1 MIDSPTSLAIVVI
14 AGFIAGAIN
23 GVVGSGTLVTF
34 SALLAVGVP
43 PVAANGTNTTG
54 LFPGS
59 FASSYAYRSELRS
72 RLHSLR
78 WPIVATAIGACF
90 GALLVV
96 SLPEEVFATIVPWL
110 IASATVMVAIG
121 PLRTRITSR
130 LAARRRATADDSG
143 GVITPRRSESI
154 HRRALWPWTGVVG
167 IYGGY
172 FGAAQGVVLMAILT
186 WIYDARVQYSNAAKN
201 LFASIANMMAAFVF
215 TAAGYVVWPAA
226 LLLMAS
232 STLGGYLGARWARR
246 LPEVVLRGMV
256 IAVGVIATTVLVVR

>member
-1 MIDSPTSLAIVVI
+1 MIDSPTSLAIIVV

-23 GVVGSGTLVTF
+23 GVVGSGTLFTF
-34 SALLAVGVP
+34 SALLAVGLP

-54 LFPGS
+54 LVAGG
-59 FASSYAYRSELRS
+59 FASSYAYRAELRN
-72 RLHSLR
+72 RLKSLR
-78 WPIVATAIGACF
+78 WAIVGTAIGACL

-96 SLPEEVFATIVPWL
+96 SLPEGVFATVVPWL
-110 IASATVMVAIG
+110 IALATVMVALA
-121 PLRTRITSR
+121 PLRTRVTAR
-130 LAARRRATADDSG
+130 L
-143 GVITPRRSESI
+143 TPRHGRAVGVNAAAVPESG
-154 HRRALWPWTGVVG
+154 HVNQRALWPWTGAVG

-172 FGAAQGVVLMAILT
+172 FGAAQGVVLMAVLT

-215 TAAGYVVWPAA
+215 IFAGYVVWPAA
-226 LLLMAS
+226 LSLMAS

-256 IAVGVIATTVLVVR
+256 IAVGVIATTVLVVG